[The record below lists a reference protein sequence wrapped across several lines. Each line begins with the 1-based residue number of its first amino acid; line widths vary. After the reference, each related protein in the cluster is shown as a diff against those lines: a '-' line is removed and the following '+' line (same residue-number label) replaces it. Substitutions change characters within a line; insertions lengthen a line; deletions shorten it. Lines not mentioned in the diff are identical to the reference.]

1 MREAGRALSTPAG
14 RKDAGTLGAILGV
27 VIVAAVGRDLVA
39 FWLADE
45 VYEQVRRRVL
55 AVVRR

>member
-1 MREAGRALSTPAG
+1 LSTPAG